1 MIEPKD
7 ATPVFFLSLLF
18 FFRKKLDFCTIHN
31 NIIIAMIM
39 TIVKFEKK
47 KKTFL

>member
-1 MIEPKD
+1 M
-7 ATPVFFLSLLF
+7 TFYF

-31 NIIIAMIM
+31 NIIIAIM

-47 KKTFL
+47 HFMNDKG